1 MILKVIIVGAI
12 IIRMVYLTCRNFI
25 LAQKVTDLSLELKI
39 KDSHIKQQNKKID
52 SALTEAEDLE
62 KELEALYGTPRKN
75 PNNQRS
81 EILLLRSRWMTME
94 EIWKRV
100 GLSKSTVSKYLRIWD
115 SEQRWNLKYPRP
127 VMPKNKSLFQ
137 N

>member
-81 EILLLRSRWMTME
+81 EILLLRSR
-94 EIWKRV
+94 
-100 GLSKSTVSKYLRIWD
+100 
-115 SEQRWNLKYPRP
+115 
-127 VMPKNKSLFQ
+127 
-137 N
+137 